1 MGSDFKAIPLI
12 DIGPLV
18 EKIDD
23 PGMAGD
29 EGLLG
34 VIRMLDDA
42 CKDAGFF
49 YVKGHG
55 IPESLL
61 TEVRDVTRKFFHLPH
76 EEKLKIKM
84 TPQSG
89 YRGYQRVGENVTKGK
104 PDMHEAIDCYT
115 PIEPGKYGALAKP
128 MEGSNLWPDHP
139 PNFDALLENYISLL
153 RDLSRKIMRGIALAL
168 GAPLDAFEGGTAGD
182 PFWVLRLIGY
192 PVSADIPQEQR
203 TDTGCGAHTDYGLLT
218 LVNQDDDICA
228 LESYSFEDLLKK
240 IARGFGIAVDVADME
255 MRSLELRNLAQRFIK
270 KCNGLPIAIAC
281 IGRLLSQKHPVPA
294 EWGNVY
300 TELELQLAKNVMPDV
315 DVVLKVSL
323 EGLPYDLKNCFLHC
337 ALFPEDYPIKRRRVM
352 RQWIAAG
359 LITGNENKT
368 LEEVAE
374 GYLNELVNRSLL
386 QVVKRNYMGR
396 LKCCRV
402 HDVIRLLALNKAGEE
417 CFGKVYD
424 GSRELS
430 VEPTRRISLNSENL
444 DQLSRSGL
452 THLRTILVFKRYISI
467 DLLKPLLT
475 SSNLLS
481 TLDLQG
487 TRIQMLP
494 AEVFN
499 LFNLRYLGLR
509 NTDIKSLPEEIR
521 RLQNLEVLDAYNTQ
535 LSYLPNSVVK
545 LQKLRY
551 LFACTDGGGSE
562 IKPFGGVKVPSGIH
576 HLMSLHALQCVKAS
590 TEILREVGA
599 LTELRTFGVSD
610 VKSEHSADLINAISK
625 MSHLV
630 HLEIT
635 SIGEDEVL
643 QLEGLHLPLTL
654 SKLGLEGQLEKAST
668 TRVVSS
674 LSRLHNLT
682 WLQLSFSKMDEESF
696 SRLSALRGLCFLQ
709 LLNSFEGESMHF
721 SSGSFPKLRFLSV
734 WDAPELSQVE
744 IEEGALQSLV
754 ELVLVDC
761 PELMFLP
768 HGIEHLRA
776 LEKLNLIETSEELT
790 EKLLQE
796 SEPNECNEDLM
807 KIRHIKT
814 IIVQLSREGIRERI
828 RWSQDISAPRSRCEK
843 VAKNL
848 Q

>member
-1 MGSDFKAIPLI
+1 MTQWLTGDLEEQRSRISTVWGMPGVGKTT
-12 DIGPLV
+12 LV
-18 EKIDD
+18 
-23 PGMAGD
+23 AH
-29 EGLLG
+29 
-34 VIRMLDDA
+34 VYNA
-42 CKDAGFF
+42 
-49 YVKGHG
+49 VKV
-55 IPESLL
+55 E
-61 TEVRDVTRKFFHLPH
+61 
-76 EEKLKIKM
+76 
-84 TPQSG
+84 
-89 YRGYQRVGENVTKGK
+89 
-104 PDMHEAIDCYT
+104 
-115 PIEPGKYGALAKP
+115 
-128 MEGSNLWPDHP
+128 
-139 PNFDALLENYISLL
+139 FDAAAWI
-153 RDLSRKIMRGIALAL
+153 
-168 GAPLDAFEGGTAGD
+168 T
-182 PFWVLRLIGY
+182 
-192 PVSADIPQEQR
+192 VSK
-203 TDTGCGAHTDYGLLT
+203 
-218 LVNQDDDICA
+218 
-228 LESYSFEDLLKK
+228 SYSFEDLLKK

-255 MRSLELRNLAQRFIK
+255 MRSLGKAIHNYLRGKSYILILDDVWIADVWTEIRNIFPTDSIGRYVITSRNHEVSLLATGNGAIHLEPLQAHHSWLLFCREAFWNDDVKECPLELRNLAQRFIK

-424 GSRELS
+424 GSREFS

-551 LFACTDGGGSE
+551 LYACTDGGGSE

-576 HLMSLHALQCVKAS
+576 HLMSLHSLQRVKAS

-610 VKSEHSADLINAISK
+610 VKSGGS
-625 MSHLV
+625 
-630 HLEIT
+630 
-635 SIGEDEVL
+635 
-643 QLEGLHLPLTL
+643 
-654 SKLGLEGQLEKAST
+654 
-668 TRVVSS
+668 
-674 LSRLHNLT
+674 
-682 WLQLSFSKMDEESF
+682 
-696 SRLSALRGLCFLQ
+696 RGLASSASSQRRVSNVDPHVFL
-709 LLNSFEGESMHF
+709 
-721 SSGSFPKLRFLSV
+721 
-734 WDAPELSQVE
+734 
-744 IEEGALQSLV
+744 
-754 ELVLVDC
+754 
-761 PELMFLP
+761 
-768 HGIEHLRA
+768 
-776 LEKLNLIETSEELT
+776 LNLILLTPEIRTVVRAPWLHGSMAPWLTSFGGHRTAPPAAASSPPLPPSLSPLLPLSMALLLGLSFFCVPVFLKESHHLT
-790 EKLLQE
+790 
-796 SEPNECNEDLM
+796 
-807 KIRHIKT
+807 
-814 IIVQLSREGIRERI
+814 
-828 RWSQDISAPRSRCEK
+828 
-843 VAKNL
+843 
-848 Q
+848 